1 MSLLDEFKNHEA
13 DFRKGLKTAGTYSFL
28 ASICMLAMPMF
39 LFQVYDHVLAAR
51 STETL
56 IALFIF
62 ALVILGVYGL
72 FDHTRQLLL
81 SRAGMKLEKE
91 MAGMILAGEL
101 SRQDTGTATSLRDLA
116 TLRQA
121 ASSPAFYALFDIPMI
136 PVFIFLVFLIHPVLG
151 FTVTLGAGV
160 LFGLGFIAE
169 RKTSALNHSYME
181 ATVKAHRALEMHLR
195 SQEYI
200 HAQGLYR
207 EAVLDWGRHQG
218 EQMNRHGAAFEETS
232 KYSSATKAFRQIIQ
246 ISMIGVGALLVLNDQ
261 ATAGVIFATS
271 MIGSRALGPVEQI
284 VGGWRQLKSAIEA
297 RKRLMT
303 RLEDMDLPENRT
315 KLPRPKG
322 QLSIERVSY
331 VPRPGMPP
339 ILRGVNATIEAG
351 ETVAIIGPSGAGKS
365 TLARVLVGYLKPV
378 AGKVSLDGQ
387 DLKVWDPVA
396 RGIHMGYVP
405 QQVSF
410 FDATVRENIARL
422 RREDPEEWAI
432 EAAKIAGVHEMI
444 LKLPQGYDT
453 QIAAGVFM
461 PSGGQSQLIALARAF
476 YGNPSVLVLD
486 EPNASLDNVGEAV
499 FHKALQT
506 AKKRG
511 ITTVVVSQ
519 RPSVLKFVD
528 KVMLMGDGTIKDF
541 GPKEKVMSQ
550 GLVKAVP
557 SEGKKMQNKA
567 KVQVDAGK
575 AQPAPKDATKAAD
588 GADGANENVKKAAA
602 GKDSESK
609 NAPTQSGKMEA

>member
-322 QLSIERVSY
+322 RLSIERVSY

-557 SEGKKMQNKA
+557 SEGKKMPNKA